1 MKKYEVKSTTNY
13 ELFKFLPQNRPTNS
27 VQSERHIEHL
37 CESMKLRGFID
48 PILVNKEMEILDGQH
63 RFLAGQKA
71 GSEILYMVVEADDSI
86 IPSLN
91 TEQLNWKLDTYLH
104 YYVQKGKE
112 SYKKI
117 EDFMEKYNMPL
128 SETIALV
135 KGRRGGG
142 GGSAS
147 KEFRDGVID
156 VKDITLN
163 WAIETVKKVDEI
175 RNFSDSYKLFS
186 DSTRF
191 ISAVITLVTD
201 IDYDH
206 KYFMKKLGMMQTDI
220 VACRSKHEYLR
231 LFQQVYNWKLRKRH
245 LHIVKVAQNV

>member
-1 MKKYEVKSTTNY
+1 MKKYEVKSTIDY
-13 ELFKFLPQNRPTNS
+13 EMFKFLPQNRSTDN

-37 CESMKLRGFID
+37 CESIELRGFID
-48 PILVNKEMEILDGQH
+48 PILVNKEMEVLDGQH
-63 RFLAGQKA
+63 RLLAGQKA
-71 GSEILYMVVEADDSI
+71 GSEILYMIVESDDSI

-112 SYKKI
+112 DYKKI
-117 EDFMEKYNMPL
+117 ERFMQDYNMPL

-135 KGRRGGG
+135 KGRKGGG

-147 KEFRDGVID
+147 QEFRNGEIEIKEV
-156 VKDITLN
+156 TLS
-163 WAIETVKKVDEI
+163 WAIATVKRVDDI
-175 RNFSDSYKLFS
+175 RNFSDSYKTFS

-191 ISAVITLVTD
+191 ISAVITLVSD
-201 IDYDH
+201 VDYDH
-206 KYFMKKLGMMQTDI
+206 NYFMKKLGMMQTDI

-231 LFQQVYNWKLRKRH
+231 LFQQVYNWKLRKRQLH
-245 LHIVKVAQNV
+245 LVKVA